1 MLGGFLALLSAAS
14 FAAES
19 ATVRRGVLTAS
30 VMQAMAITIP
40 LGVPIFFVVLVIFGS
55 LDSVLAFSPRALFW
69 LSMAGVVHF
78 VWGRY
83 CNYRASKA
91 VGANLVAPVQQCSLI
106 VTLVLSIWILNEY
119 LTPLRIAGILLVVLG
134 PALAY
139 ERTKPRE
146 ESATAAAHPDGTKI
160 FEPKYAEG
168 YFWGLMSATGYGVSP
183 IFVSLGLEGRG
194 LQISLAAGLV
204 SYLAAAAAFAL
215 VALWPGQIRHVRQ
228 LQPDA
233 AKWFVASGVFVC
245 AAQMFRYMALSI
257 APVAVVTPIQRLSVI
272 FRFWFARM
280 FNPHH
285 EVFGGRVITA
295 TAISLLGALALS
307 VSTELVQS
315 VLPLPD
321 WLVAVLNW
329 RWP

>member
-19 ATVRRGVLTAS
+19 ATARRGVLTAS
-30 VMQAMAITIP
+30 VTQALAVTIP

-69 LSMAGVVHF
+69 LSLAGVVHF

-91 VGANLVAPVQQCSLI
+91 VGANLVSPVQQCSLL
-106 VTLVLSIWILNEY
+106 VTLVLSIWVLGEY
-119 LTPLRIAGILLVVLG
+119 LTPLRVAGIVLIVLG

-139 ERTKPRE
+139 ERAKPKE
-146 ESATAAAHPDGTKI
+146 ESATPAANPGDSKV

-183 IFVSLGLEGRG
+183 ILVSLGLEGRG
-194 LQISLAAGLV
+194 LQVSLAAGLV
-204 SYLAAAAAFAL
+204 SYLAATAMFAL
-215 VALWPGQIRHVRQ
+215 ILVLPGQVRHLRK
-228 LQPDA
+228 LEPEA

-245 AAQMFRYMALSI
+245 AAQMFRYMALSV
-257 APVAVVTPIQRLSVI
+257 APVAVVAPIQRLSAI
-272 FRFWFARM
+272 FRFYFARL
-280 FNPHH
+280 FNPQH
-285 EVFGGRVITA
+285 EVFGGPIIAA
-295 TAISLLGALALS
+295 TAVSLLGALALS

-321 WLVAVLNW
+321 WARTFLNW
-329 RWP
+329 HWP